1 VTRTIMRSTREDYV
15 FEATL
20 DAYEGKGDAER
31 RVYSKNYHRV
41 VKRDFN

>member
-1 VTRTIMRSTREDYV
+1 MRSTKDTYE

-20 DAYEGKGDAER
+20 DAYEGKGDDAT
-31 RVYSKNYHRV
+31 RVYSKNYRRT

>member
-1 VTRTIMRSTREDYV
+1 MRSTKNTYR

-20 DAYEGKGDAER
+20 DAYEGKGDDAT
-31 RVYSKNYHRV
+31 RVFSKNCWRS

>member
-1 VTRTIMRSTREDYV
+1 MHPTKDTYE

-20 DAYEGKGDAER
+20 DAYEGKGDDAT
-31 RVYSKNYHRV
+31 RVFSKNCRRI